1 MKKRLSASK
10 LRFIHTVF
18 AMERDLIVGGQ
29 AVMEGV
35 MMRTPSAY
43 AIACRRQDGSIITT
57 AETLPKWS
65 DKYKWLNT
73 PVLRG
78 GATLIQSM
86 ALGVKALNFSAR
98 IYEED
103 LKAQEEAEKAKA
115 SETQLAFVDGTTD
128 ENFTKAPV
136 KVIMP
141 EKAESK
147 TNKMGQSASAVSS
160 IIFALA
166 FNVLLFIVAP
176 LVLTNVLF
184 IWLGWAGAPEIA
196 GGAAWYDSAMAY
208 VWKIKL
214 DSFGSW
220 VSFNLIDGVIR
231 MIFFIIMIFSMSFLK
246 DIRRVFEYHG
256 AEHKTVFTWEKG
268 LDLTPAN
275 ATQQKRQ
282 HPRCGTSFLMV
293 VMLVSIVL
301 FSVIAFDREFGKGQL
316 FLQQTRRYRKLG
328 AELRGKSCHWF
339 MVGQNHGID
348 LAQQDF
354 YLLYVTRVQWPPFCK
369 PERRI
374 DHAVHAV
381 ANRLTL
387 EVRPVLDDAPMF
399 AEPWHACDVYIA
411 RRRDGTQEALI
422 VIQRLRRSAH
432 AVRRQAGA
440 DDARVSRLA
449 YLK

>member
-1 MKKRLSASK
+1 MKSSRK
-10 LRFIHTVF
+10 LKFLHTVF

-43 AIACRRQDGSIITT
+43 AIACRRQDGSIVTT

-65 DKYKWLNT
+65 DKHKWLNT

-103 LKAQEEAEKAKA
+103 IKAQEEAEKAKA
-115 SETQLAFVDGTTD
+115 AETQLAYADGTDD

-136 KVIMP
+136 KVVMP
-141 EKAESK
+141 EETSK
-147 TNKMGQSASAVSS
+147 KENKMGQSASAIGS
-160 IIFALA
+160 IIFALG
-166 FNVLLFIVAP
+166 FNILLFIVAP
-176 LVLTNVLF
+176 LVLTNLLF
-184 IWLGWAGAPEIA
+184 IWLGWAAPPTV
-196 GGAAWYDSAMAY
+196 AADSSWWQTAMAY

-220 VSFNLIDGVIR
+220 VGFNLIDGVIR

-275 ATQQKRQ
+275 ATLQSRQ

-293 VMLVSIVL
+293 VMLIAIVL
-301 FSVIAFDREFGKGQL
+301 FSVINFEAMWMNLVVRIALMPLVAGLAYEVIRYAAKKESGAIFKFMTKPGIW
-316 FLQQTRRYRKLG
+316 LQNITTQ
-328 AELRGKSCHWF
+328 EPDEE
-339 MVGQNHGID
+339 Q
-348 LAQQDF
+348 
-354 YLLYVTRVQWPPFCK
+354 
-369 PERRI
+369 
-374 DHAVHAV
+374 
-381 ANRLTL
+381 L
-387 EVRPVLDDAPMF
+387 EVAIKALDESLKL
-399 AEPWHACDVYIA
+399 EPQPA
-411 RRRDGTQEALI
+411 
-422 VIQRLRRSAH
+422 
-432 AVRRQAGA
+432 
-440 DDARVSRLA
+440 
-449 YLK
+449 